1 MNTEILIIDDNFD
14 IFDPLVIELK
24 ERFPDANV
32 TIQNNPTDGLNYVLA
47 NLSKKIIVLLDYNF
61 QTGQPKGDEILS
73 KIRKK
78 TSLVYVIIMT
88 AQQFSTIQ
96 HDKLV
101 DIVNNDAL
109 AVVQNTVDTSEI
121 LKIVSKA
128 EQQLSV
134 RVDCVLEQ
142 WIANNHSED
151 EQNEPY
157 LTTASGKI
165 YTLKDILIE
174 IRQQTEFGK
183 KMERNILM
191 LAVDLLTRGKKQ
203 VDD

>member
-14 IFDPLVIELK
+14 IFDPWVIRLQEH
-24 ERFPDANV
+24 FPDANV
-32 TIQNNPTDGLNYVLA
+32 TVQNNPTDGLNYVLA

-61 QTGQPKGDEILS
+61 QTGQPKGHDILL
-73 KIRKK
+73 KIREK
-78 TSLVYVIIMT
+78 TSLAYVILMT
-88 AQQFSTIQ
+88 AKPFGTIP
-96 HDKLV
+96 HEELV
-101 DIVNNDAL
+101 DFINNDTL
-109 AVVQNTVDTSEI
+109 AIVQNTDDTSKI
-121 LKIVSKA
+121 INIVSKA

-142 WIANNHSED
+142 WIANHSED

-157 LTTASGKI
+157 LTTASGQT
-165 YTLKDILIE
+165 YTLKDILTE
-174 IRQQTEFGK
+174 IRQETEFGK

>member
-14 IFDPLVIELK
+14 MFDPLVIELQG
-24 ERFPDANV
+24 RFPDANV
-32 TIQNNPTDGLNYVLA
+32 TVQTNPNDGLSYVLA

-61 QTGQPKGDEILS
+61 KTGQPKGDEILS
-73 KIRKK
+73 KIREK
-78 TSLVYVIIMT
+78 TSLIYVIIMT
-88 AQQFSTIQ
+88 AQQFSSIQ

-109 AVVQNTVDTSEI
+109 AVVQNTVDVSEI
-121 LKIVSKA
+121 LEIVSKA

-142 WIANNHSED
+142 WIANHSED
-151 EQNEPY
+151 EQSEPY
-157 LTTASGKI
+157 ITTASGQT
-165 YTLKDILIE
+165 YTLTDILTE